1 MPNKDEIL
9 DYLRSLKPELQEIG
23 INKIGLFGSYAKGTN
38 DIASDIDITIESN
51 ADVIIKK
58 TGSGINALMFLDDLR
73 QNIQKKFKISVDLC
87 DTATMSKEKKD
98 KILAGV
104 IYV

>member
-58 TGSGINALMFLDDLR
+58 QVAELMH
-73 QNIQKKFKISVDLC
+73 LC
-87 DTATMSKEKKD
+87 F
-98 KILAGV
+98 
-104 IYV
+104 

>member
-1 MPNKDEIL
+1 
-9 DYLRSLKPELQEIG
+9 
-23 INKIGLFGSYAKGTN
+23 
-38 DIASDIDITIESN
+38 
-51 ADVIIKK
+51 
-58 TGSGINALMFLDDLR
+58 MFLDDLR